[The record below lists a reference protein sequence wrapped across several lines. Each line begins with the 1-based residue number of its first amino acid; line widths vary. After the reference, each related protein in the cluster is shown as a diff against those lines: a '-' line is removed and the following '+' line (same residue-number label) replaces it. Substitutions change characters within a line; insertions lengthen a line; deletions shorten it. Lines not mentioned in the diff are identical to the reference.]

1 MKRSNGKEL
10 LGEKKIKQ
18 QPTELL
24 RSWAIIPQ
32 VLEMKIIGIEGE
44 NGLLYFWCDILSNY
58 KKIIEVIGQIFLTK
72 THKVGKE
79 FDNTWTQKH

>member
-1 MKRSNGKEL
+1 VKRSNGKEL

-44 NGLLYFWCDILSNY
+44 NGLLYF
-58 KKIIEVIGQIFLTK
+58 
-72 THKVGKE
+72 
-79 FDNTWTQKH
+79 